1 MVGMT
6 MILVLGCLALV
17 ILATLVVG
25 LIYIMQSSR
34 QDTVSSAR
42 EDWISTGNEKDDQE

>member
-1 MVGMT
+1 MLSLM
-6 MILVLGCLALV
+6 MIFLLGCLGLV
-17 ILATLVVG
+17 ILIALVVG

-34 QDTVSSAR
+34 RDTVSSAR